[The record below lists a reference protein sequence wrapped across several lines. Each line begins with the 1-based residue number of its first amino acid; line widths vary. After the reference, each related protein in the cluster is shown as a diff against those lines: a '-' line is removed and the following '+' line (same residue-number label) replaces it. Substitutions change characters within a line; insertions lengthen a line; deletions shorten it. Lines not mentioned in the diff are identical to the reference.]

1 MPTAPRI
8 LVDASSFLYRA
19 FHALPDLRAP
29 DGLPTG
35 AILGV
40 ANMLRRLQ
48 REYPESE
55 IIVVFDAPGKTF
67 RDALFDQYKAQRP
80 PMPEEMR
87 AQVELLHQWVRAMGL
102 RLLVVP
108 GVEADDVIGT
118 LARATPVQ
126 TPVIIATGDK
136 DLTQLVDEHTTLMD
150 TMKGTRTDLA
160 EVRARFGVEPTQIAD
175 YLALVGDKVDNIPGV
190 PGAGPKTVAKWLQQ
204 YGDLDGILAH
214 GQEIPGKVGESLR
227 AVAEILPRS
236 RELARIRCDV
246 EIPPAE
252 ATPPDPAT
260 LRRLAERL
268 GFQQWLK
275 DLPEPSGPSTPSADP
290 VRRED
295 YRAIVHR
302 EELARLLATLEQT
315 ERVAID
321 TETSSLDP
329 HAAELVG
336 FSLAWFEGN
345 RTRAV
350 YVPLGHREGTQIPRD
365 VALALLGPWLE
376 DGSKAKLAQNAKFD
390 WQIFWA
396 QGLRPRGLAR
406 DTLLESYVLDSTA
419 AHDLDSLAERYLQHR
434 TISYAELTGK
444 GRQARSFAAI
454 DIASATAYAAEDA
467 EVCLRVDAQMWPQI
481 RQQEGLARVFRDIEM
496 PLVEVLA
503 RMEWAG
509 VRIDVDVLKRLSEE
523 LDTRMATVESEAF
536 AAAGQRF
543 NLNSPKQ
550 IQTILFDKMGL
561 PVLKKTPG
569 GQPSTNED
577 VLAELAKQ
585 ADLPRLILDYRGLAK
600 LKNTYADALPQ
611 MIQERTGRVHTHYH
625 QAVAATGRL
634 SSSDPNLQNIPVRS
648 DLGRRIRQAFVAE
661 PGHLLISADYSQIE
675 LRIMAHLSG
684 DAGLREAFA
693 RGLDIHRA
701 TAAEVFAIPLEQVTP
716 EQRRAAKAINF
727 GLIYGQTPYGLA
739 QQLGVGQGE
748 AKAYMERYFER
759 YPGVREYME
768 NTRRLARQ
776 QGYVETLFGRRLYL
790 PEIRSQNPAR
800 RNYAERAAINAPMQG
815 TAADLIK
822 LAMIAV
828 DAWLLA
834 QTDHG
839 RMLLQ
844 VHDELILEVPEKA
857 VDAACQMLREKMEGV
872 AELAVPLTVGLGV
885 GANWDAAHGD

>member
-48 REYPESE
+48 REYPQSE

-275 DLPEPSGPSTPSADP
+275 DLPEPSDRKS
-290 VRRED
+290 V
-295 YRAIVHR
+295 V
-302 EELARLLATLEQT
+302 
-315 ERVAID
+315 
-321 TETSSLDP
+321 
-329 HAAELVG
+329 
-336 FSLAWFEGN
+336 
-345 RTRAV
+345 
-350 YVPLGHREGTQIPRD
+350 
-365 VALALLGPWLE
+365 
-376 DGSKAKLAQNAKFD
+376 
-390 WQIFWA
+390 
-396 QGLRPRGLAR
+396 
-406 DTLLESYVLDSTA
+406 
-419 AHDLDSLAERYLQHR
+419 
-434 TISYAELTGK
+434 
-444 GRQARSFAAI
+444 
-454 DIASATAYAAEDA
+454 
-467 EVCLRVDAQMWPQI
+467 
-481 RQQEGLARVFRDIEM
+481 
-496 PLVEVLA
+496 
-503 RMEWAG
+503 
-509 VRIDVDVLKRLSEE
+509 
-523 LDTRMATVESEAF
+523 
-536 AAAGQRF
+536 
-543 NLNSPKQ
+543 
-550 IQTILFDKMGL
+550 
-561 PVLKKTPG
+561 
-569 GQPSTNED
+569 
-577 VLAELAKQ
+577 
-585 ADLPRLILDYRGLAK
+585 
-600 LKNTYADALPQ
+600 
-611 MIQERTGRVHTHYH
+611 
-625 QAVAATGRL
+625 
-634 SSSDPNLQNIPVRS
+634 
-648 DLGRRIRQAFVAE
+648 
-661 PGHLLISADYSQIE
+661 
-675 LRIMAHLSG
+675 
-684 DAGLREAFA
+684 
-693 RGLDIHRA
+693 
-701 TAAEVFAIPLEQVTP
+701 
-716 EQRRAAKAINF
+716 
-727 GLIYGQTPYGLA
+727 
-739 QQLGVGQGE
+739 
-748 AKAYMERYFER
+748 
-759 YPGVREYME
+759 
-768 NTRRLARQ
+768 
-776 QGYVETLFGRRLYL
+776 
-790 PEIRSQNPAR
+790 
-800 RNYAERAAINAPMQG
+800 
-815 TAADLIK
+815 
-822 LAMIAV
+822 
-828 DAWLLA
+828 
-834 QTDHG
+834 
-839 RMLLQ
+839 
-844 VHDELILEVPEKA
+844 
-857 VDAACQMLREKMEGV
+857 
-872 AELAVPLTVGLGV
+872 
-885 GANWDAAHGD
+885 